1 MSYLRATTR
10 PRFIYGVLILF
21 GIAVLAKAWHLQ
33 VYVADENLERAGWS
47 TETTSTLT
55 APRGAIWDRYG
66 LPLAESVEAYNL
78 ALDPRTFYSQA
89 RGREEELVALLSGY
103 NGFDAE
109 AFREMATLP
118 IDRVPR
124 YMRIARGLAPR
135 EIEAIQHAA
144 VSMRTRALIVETAYR
159 RHYPLRGIAGA
170 LVGFVDADGNAGRS
184 GIERAL
190 NEELQGGT
198 LTYAVA
204 RDASRDPYLLGERP
218 KLDAVRGVTLEL
230 SIDARLQRFTEEV
243 LAQTV
248 QRFVAQEA
256 MAVVTNVRT
265 GELLAVAT
273 VPTFDPNDPFS
284 HPEAYL
290 WASHALSYAIEPG
303 STAKILTYAAALEEG
318 NVRMDTMLDCEE
330 GAIRVNDRLIRDTT
344 PVAIVPAWKAL
355 QVSSNVCSWKVASTM
370 TADTHHGYLRAF
382 GLGERPNVP
391 VSGAAAGILPST
403 PWIEV
408 QQANISFGH
417 AFTASILQLHYAIA
431 TVAND
436 GVRMEPMLVKR
447 RHYGDGRVETMAPTV
462 AEEVVSASV
471 ARDVLRAMETVVY
484 DEDGTGKEGA
494 IAGVRVAAKTGTARL
509 VDPER
514 GGYMRQYVG
523 SYTGFFPAEDPKYGI
538 SVWVVRPDRDI
549 AYYGGRVAAPAF
561 REIGR
566 EMLRLYGEE
575 PSVWAASVRDAV
587 QTAQDTRDKAPVA
600 ASVVDE
606 DSEEGARPA
615 LAHPRVVPALVGMR
629 ASQALAVLRAQ
640 GLPVKIY
647 GSGRVA
653 VQEPA
658 RGELLLQDEHVILQ
672 LAPEELR

>member
-1 MSYLRATTR
+1 MSYLRGNTR
-10 PRFIYGVLILF
+10 PRFIYGMLVIL
-21 GIAVLAKAWHLQ
+21 GIAVLARAWYLQ
-33 VYVADENLERAGWS
+33 VHIADENLERAGWS

-78 ALDPRTFYSQA
+78 ALDPRTFYTQA
-89 RGREEELVALLSGY
+89 RGREEELVALLSSY
-103 NGFDAE
+103 SAFDAE
-109 AFREMATLP
+109 AFRAMATLP
-118 IDRVPR
+118 VDDVPR
-124 YMRIARGLAPR
+124 YMRIARGLAPS
-135 EIEAIQHAA
+135 EMEAIQRAA
-144 VSMRTRALIVETAYR
+144 VSMQTRALIVETAYR
-159 RHYPLRGIAGA
+159 RYYPLRGIAGA

-218 KLDAVRGVTLEL
+218 NIDAVRGVTLEL
-230 SIDARLQRFTEEV
+230 SIDARLQRYAEDV

-248 QRFVAQEA
+248 QRFAAQEA

-284 HPEAYL
+284 HPEEFL

-303 STAKILTYAAALEEG
+303 STAKVLTYAAAMEEG
-318 NVRMDTMLDCEE
+318 NLRMDTMLDCEE
-330 GAIRVNDRLIRDTT
+330 GIIRVDDRTIRDTT
-344 PVAIVPAWKAL
+344 PVDIVPAWKAL
-355 QVSSNVCSWKVASTM
+355 QVSSNVCSSKVAWTM
-370 TADTHHGYLRAF
+370 TDETHHRYMQAF

-391 VSGAAAGILPST
+391 ISGAAVGILPSP

-417 AFTASILQLHYAIA
+417 AFTASILQLHYALS

-436 GVRMEPMLVKR
+436 GVRMAPMLIKR
-447 RHYGDGRVETMAPTV
+447 RHYGDGRVETVEPTV
-462 AEEVVSASV
+462 AAEVVRASV
-471 ARDVLRAMETVVY
+471 AAELLRAMQTVVY
-484 DEDGTGKEGA
+484 EEDGTGKEGA
-494 IAGVRVAAKTGTARL
+494 IPGVRVAAKTGTARL
-509 VDPER
+509 VDHER

-523 SYTGFFPAEDPKYGI
+523 SFTGFFPAEDPKYGI
-538 SVWVVRPDRDI
+538 SVWVVRPDREI

-575 PSVWAASVRDAV
+575 PSAWADSVEDAV
-587 QTAQDTRDKAPVA
+587 QSAQAAAGASSAA
-600 ASVVDE
+600 ASHH
-606 DSEEGARPA
+606 EGSADDDARPA

-629 ASQALAVLRAQ
+629 ASEALAILREQ

-658 RGELLLQDEHVILQ
+658 RGELLLQNEHVILQ